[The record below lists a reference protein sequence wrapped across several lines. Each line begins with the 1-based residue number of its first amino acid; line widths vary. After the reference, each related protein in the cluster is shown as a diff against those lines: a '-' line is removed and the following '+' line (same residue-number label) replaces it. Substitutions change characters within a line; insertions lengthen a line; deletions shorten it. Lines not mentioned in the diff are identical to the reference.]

1 MAKQRQLFRLA
12 LDRTGN
18 VRRGEEVFPCHVI
31 DLTEKGVRIQIDGT
45 FGVGEELELEFALTE
60 DNAIVCAIRVTHS
73 QPPQLGAAIVHMAPD
88 HQARLSLF
96 IEELNAL
103 NMTGF

>member
-12 LDRTGN
+12 LDRSGN
-18 VRRGEEVFPCHVI
+18 VWRGEEVFPCQVI
-31 DLTEKGVRIQIDGT
+31 DLTEKGVRLQIEST
-45 FGVGEELELEFALTE
+45 FGVGEELQLEFALTE
-60 DNAIVCAIRVTHS
+60 GNAIGCAIRVTHS
-73 QPPQLGAAIVHMAPD
+73 QPPQLGAEIVQMTPD
-88 HQARLSLF
+88 HQARLSHF

>member
-12 LDRTGN
+12 IDRTGN
-18 VRRGEEVFPCHVI
+18 LRRGEKVLPCHVV
-31 DLTEKGVRIQIDGT
+31 DLTEKGVRLQIDGI
-45 FGVGEELELEFALTE
+45 FSVGEELQLEFALTE

-73 QPPQLGAAIVHMAPD
+73 QPPQLGAAIVQMAPN
-88 HQARLSLF
+88 HQARLSHF

>member
-1 MAKQRQLFRLA
+1 MSKQRQLFRLA
-12 LDRTGN
+12 IDRTGN
-18 VRRGEEVFPCHVI
+18 VRRGDDVRPCHIV
-31 DLTEKGVRIQIDGT
+31 DLTEKGVRLQTAGT
-45 FGVGEELELEFALTE
+45 FRVDEELQLEFALTE

-73 QPPQLGAAIVHMAPD
+73 QPPLLGAAIVHMPPD
-88 HQARLSLF
+88 HQARLSHF